1 MSRTGTPAESAEPP
15 GRARVQPTDAQRQE
29 KSDEIKRGIDLPCN
43 ASGGQGQYGRRLR
56 ELRDEEGWPI
66 QSHNDSANLKPG
78 EYRLVTW
85 PPSKPPPQFSRN
97 ISAKTRAE
105 VLERN
110 GYTCKMCG
118 IAAGDPDDRT
128 GRPARLH
135 IGHIKD
141 KSQGGDDSLDNLRA
155 LCSICNQ
162 GAKNIVP
169 EPPSHIWLM
178 AQVRRAKENDQREI
192 LKWLKRKF
200 RS

>member
-1 MSRTGTPAESAEPP
+1 MPALTGKK
-15 GRARVQPTDAQRQE
+15 GIRAFLLENVGKIVKTEQIRD
-29 KSDEIKRGIDLPCN
+29 

-66 QSHNDSANLKPG
+66 QSDKDSAELKPG

-85 PPSKPPPQFSRN
+85 PPEKPPPQFARN
-97 ISAKTRAE
+97 ISSKTRAE

-141 KSQGGDDSLDNLRA
+141 KGQGGSDDPDNLRA

-169 EPPSHIWLM
+169 EPPGRIWLM
-178 AQVRRAKENDQREI
+178 SQVRRAKEDDQREI
-192 LKWLKRKF
+192 WLTSKF
-200 RS
+200 KSQSG

>member
-1 MSRTGTPAESAEPP
+1 MPSVTGKK
-15 GRARVQPTDAQRQE
+15 GIRAFLLANVGKVVTTE
-29 KSDEIKRGIDLPCN
+29 EIRE

-66 QSHNDSANLKPG
+66 QSDKDSADLKPG
-78 EYRLVTW
+78 EYRLVNW
-85 PPSKPPPQFSRN
+85 PPEKPPPAFSRN
-97 ISAKTRAE
+97 ISAKIRAQ

-141 KSQGGDDSLDNLRA
+141 KKQGGSDEPDNLRA
-155 LCSICNQ
+155 LCSVCNQ
-162 GAKNIVP
+162 GAKNIAQ
-169 EPPSHIWLM
+169 EPPGRIWLLS
-178 AQVRRAKENDQREI
+178 QVRRAKEDDQRAVFA
-192 LKWLKRKF
+192 WLKTKF
-200 RS
+200 SRESD